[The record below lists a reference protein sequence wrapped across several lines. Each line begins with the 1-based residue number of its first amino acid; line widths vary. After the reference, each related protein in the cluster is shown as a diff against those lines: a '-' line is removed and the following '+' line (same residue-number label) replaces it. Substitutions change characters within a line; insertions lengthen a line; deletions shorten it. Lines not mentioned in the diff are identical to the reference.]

1 VSKTRKGFNEE
12 AVGASI
18 RLRYLQEYVVKV
30 AVALDVLKNMLQH
43 HSADSESSIWIQ
55 AAERHDVETS
65 LVGDVIDSTT
75 NRADHDIV
83 IVSKLGQL
91 SGLEDVEVKP
101 IIV

>member
-1 VSKTRKGFNEE
+1 M
-12 AVGASI
+12 
-18 RLRYLQEYVVKV
+18 RYSQEYVVKV
-30 AVALDVLKNMLQH
+30 SVALDVLKNMLQH

-55 AAERHDVETS
+55 AAERHDVEPS

-75 NRADHDIV
+75 NRTNDDVV
-83 IVSKLGQL
+83 IVGKLRQL